1 MSCAAARS
9 APSSAY
15 LLALAQPAMSTPMTE
30 SARHRQRV
38 EDADVEVGDDE
49 ASGPAGITTN
59 TRNVEIT
66 TIAGREREDAAVGLA
81 PA

>member
-15 LLALAQPAMSTPMTE
+15 LFALAQPAISTPMTDE
-30 SARHRQRV
+30 ARHRERV
-38 EDADVEVGDDE
+38 EDADVERRDDE
-49 ASGPAGITTN
+49 ARAG
-59 TRNVEIT
+59 RDHDEHEERRHHDDRR
-66 TIAGREREDAAVGLA
+66 REREDTPVGLA